1 MRVIRLIKRI
11 LLFAA
16 VLTAFSMLFAV
27 QASAMTDDGRIV
39 VVLDPGHGGTET
51 GGCSGTYREYYYNM
65 KVAEYCKMALDR
77 TGKFETVLSHPD
89 NDQTVSLLERALVAN
104 EVNADIVL
112 SIHFDDNLYQ
122 SQTGV
127 SAYVSVVE
135 KYQKRSLAEDILR
148 RLDEKTGLG
157 IYWKGV
163 QAVPDRGETLYYWSD
178 EYNWSFPDD
187 PSVGPLRDYYGI
199 LKWDAYFGI
208 PAIIV
213 EHGFL
218 SCPRDRSIIDGHE
231 EVYKALGEGDAEALI
246 EYFTN
251 HEHRFGAETR
261 DFPSNC
267 VLNGKMSEHCSVCY
281 ARRNVRTLP
290 IGDHFY
296 RETKRVGVSCESDGV
311 ICWECEYT
319 RAMNVGKEG
328 FIQTHIKEETVPA
341 PGHSYSL
348 VSSEAA
354 AHGKDGRNVYRC
366 SKCGIGYTEIVPGES
381 HTFVERGRFDP
392 DCENNGYILYTCAV
406 CGMDKKEVTVNAY
419 GHNYEKSATL
429 EPDCEN
435 SGYDILVCSVC
446 GKEKRDIIP
455 SKGHVFVIG
464 SVSDTGCTDRLTA
477 IGWCSVCGKELT
489 QTLDCTGEHVP
500 GEIDRDDGSFV
511 CAVCGEKVTAKRS
524 VKALRVSAS
533 PVAETPPE
541 TPESS
546 DPSEDAG
553 NITDEN
559 TSAEKEGGKSEFYP
573 LPPLDHRILFAG
585 EIALIFVVFLTMIF
599 VLKLKRKKTE
609 E

>member
-16 VLTAFSMLFAV
+16 VLTAFSILFSV

-65 KVAEYCKMALDR
+65 KVAEYCKAALDR
-77 TGKFETVLSHPD
+77 TGKFKTVLSHTD
-89 NDQTVSLLERALVAN
+89 NEQTVSLLERALVAN

-122 SQTGV
+122 SQSGV

-135 KYQKRSLAEDILR
+135 KYQKMSLAEDILR

-157 IYWKGV
+157 VYWKGV

-218 SCPRDRSIIDGHE
+218 SCPRDRNIIDGHE

-246 EYFTN
+246 AYFTE
-251 HEHRFGAETR
+251 HEHQFGAETR

-267 VLNGKMSEHCSVCY
+267 VLNGKMSEHCSVCC

-296 RETKRVGVSCESDGV
+296 RDTKRVGVSCEKDGL

-328 FIQTHIKEETVPA
+328 IIQTHIKEETVPA
-341 PGHSYSL
+341 TGHSYSL
-348 VSSEAA
+348 VTSEAS

-366 SKCGIGYTEIVPGES
+366 SKCGIGYTEVIPGES
-381 HTFVERGRFDP
+381 HTFEERGRSDPDCENDGYILYSCSVCGADKKEVTVKAYGHSYEKTETLVP
-392 DCENNGYILYTCAV
+392 DCENNGYDLF
-406 CGMDKKEVTVNAY
+406 
-419 GHNYEKSATL
+419 
-429 EPDCEN
+429 
-435 SGYDILVCSVC
+435 VCSVC
-446 GKEKRDIIP
+446 GSEKRDVIP
-455 SKGHVFVIG
+455 SKGHDFVIG
-464 SVSDTGCTDRLTA
+464 SISDTGCKNPLTA
-477 IGWCSVCGKELT
+477 IGWCSVCGKEVT
-489 QTLDCTGEHVP
+489 QQLDSMGEHSPVKT
-500 GEIDRDDGSFV
+500 ELENGSSI
-511 CAVCGEKVTAKRS
+511 CAVCGEKITAKRS
-524 VKALRVSAS
+524 AGAIRVSA
-533 PVAETPPE
+533 PPPAEPE
-541 TPESS
+541 RSEPSGNS
-546 DPSEDAG
+546 DDVKTE
-553 NITDEN
+553 TQVK
-559 TSAEKEGGKSEFYP
+559 EKEKDVSELYP
-573 LPPLDHRILFAG
+573 LPPLDHRIVFVV
-585 EIALIFVVFLTMIF
+585 EIAVIFAVFLTMIL
-599 VLKLKRKKTE
+599 VLRLKRKKTE